1 MSDTTPPLR
10 RAWDRLR
17 DPPRVSAVMT
27 SFNYGRF
34 VEEAIRSVAAQ
45 TRPPDELLVVDDGS
59 TDDSV
64 ARIEALLP
72 TLPFPTRFEATP
84 NRGQAAALN
93 LACSWATGGVVAFL
107 DSDDLWAPTKLE
119 RTLALMTAQPG
130 GAVYQH
136 NLADG
141 RGGLKRPVVVS
152 GDPQLHWE
160 QLGFVNLATHASLH
174 DLFLPTSGLAFER
187 SVLDRVLPVPEA
199 LITCP
204 DAYLTRCALRFGPLV
219 STPEVLG
226 TWRDHGGNAGSGG
239 RGGRYGRKRFWLPV
253 VAPAVNAFHERH
265 GSPVR
270 FGSSRRRALAD
281 RLRHALGS
289 P

>member
-1 MSDTTPPLR
+1 MSDSTPPLR
-10 RAWDRLR
+10 RAWDALP

-27 SFNYGRF
+27 SFNYGCF
-34 VEEAIRSVAAQ
+34 VEDAIRSVAAQ

-59 TDDSV
+59 TDDS
-64 ARIEALLP
+64 AERIGALLP
-72 TLPFPTRFEATP
+72 TLPFATRFEATP

-93 LACSWATGGVVAFL
+93 LACSWATGDAVAFL

-119 RTLALMTAQPG
+119 RTLALMAAQPG
-130 GAVYQH
+130 AAVYQH

-160 QLGFVNLATHASLH
+160 ELGFVNVATHASLH
-174 DLFLPTSGLAFER
+174 DLFLPTSGLVFER
-187 SVLDRVLPVPEA
+187 GVLGRVLPVPEA
-199 LITCP
+199 LVTCP
-204 DAYLTRCALRFGPLV
+204 DAYFTRCALRFGPLV

-253 VAPAVNAFHERH
+253 VAPAVNAFHARH

-270 FGSSRRRALAD
+270 FGED
-281 RLRHALGS
+281 RLAAWRQRIAGALGRG
-289 P
+289 